1 MKHIL
6 IGGATAA
13 CLIVIFLLFTPNYS
27 RRGEIVMIGPGMA
40 GVILSEDKS
49 FWFNREIT
57 VMYPTT
63 TGQWFVAD
71 FPEGIV
77 QPLPVIK
84 IHP

>member
-1 MKHIL
+1 MKHFL
-6 IGGATAA
+6 IGGATAVF
-13 CLIVIFLLFTPNYS
+13 CLAIFICTPDYT
-27 RRGEIVMIGPGMA
+27 RRGEIVMIGPGMF
-40 GVILSEDKS
+40 GVVLSEDKS

-63 TGQWFVAD
+63 SAQWFVAD
-71 FPEGIV
+71 FPVQIV